1 MQNHSI
7 QNEIIIYQ
15 TKICHMQSFTRREL
29 GWRTGLR
36 KKRSVVKVLDVKPVE
51 HKGKERKLLL
61 VKGGRVL
68 ILRRN
73 TDQNTAEE
81 YIFNTFT
88 TIEQKRNKN
97 V

>member
-15 TKICHMQSFTRREL
+15 TEICHMQSFTRREL

-36 KKRSVVKVLDVKPVE
+36 KKRSVVK
-51 HKGKERKLLL
+51 
-61 VKGGRVL
+61 VL